1 MDACQISPANL
12 DVVITVG
19 ASEVDNKFSPGQQQ
33 HDILYTWSNTGTCV
47 DIFAPGVDIYGAC
60 GGQGEHNEPD
70 ILLDSTHSQVMVYN
84 II

>member
-1 MDACQISPANL
+1 MDACQVSPANL

-47 DIFAPGVDIYGAC
+47 TILAPGVDIYGAC
-60 GGQGEHNEPD
+60 GGQGENNMPGVMPD
-70 ILLDSTHSQVMVYN
+70 TMTCQC
-84 II
+84 